1 MTLRRGH
8 WLLCLCLA
16 LPLLAG
22 CYHAL
27 PHAPNER
34 LVDTLGVEQARQ
46 QLREVVARSLNPQV
60 VDVEVT
66 DDVLYYRYRLL
77 VAGIPTGAVLD
88 NRIHFLNV
96 VTTEIYRN
104 DVILIRTA
112 NKILLAQLVF
122 GNAQDPKTLADLLA
136 SFRLYRARHS

>member
-1 MTLRRGH
+1 MTRRRSH
-8 WLLCLCLA
+8 WLRLFALV

-27 PHAPNER
+27 PHVPNEH
-34 LVDTLGVEQARQ
+34 LVETLGVAQARQ
-46 QLREVVARSLNPQV
+46 QLREVISRSLNPQV

-112 NKILLAQLVF
+112 NQVLLAQLVF
-122 GNAQDPKTLADLLA
+122 GNAQDPRTLADLLA
-136 SFRLYRARHS
+136 SFRLHRARNS